1 MAPHNAQGRMII
13 RKLIAKISALGSQ
26 LDTIILNSVIKKAI
40 VSVEKFQGSDRNL
53 IIASMGL
60 SSIDQL
66 KAEEEFIYDLTR
78 FNVLTSRAKA
88 KVILVCS
95 YNYLNYL
102 PQNQDF
108 MENSFKI
115 RNYVF
120 NYCNKQKKF
129 SDIEIDIKKENFDL
143 YWFEN

>member
-1 MAPHNAQGRMII
+1 MII
-13 RKLIAKISALGSQ
+13 RKLIYKISSLGSR
-26 LDTIILNSVIKKAI
+26 LDATRLNTYIKQAL
-40 VSVEKFQGSDRNL
+40 VSVEKFQGSDRNI

-78 FNVLTSRAKA
+78 FNVLTSRAKS

-95 YNYLNYL
+95 NNYLNYL

-108 MENSFKI
+108 LENSFKI
-115 RNYVF
+115 RNYVY
-120 NYCNKQKKF
+120 NYCNKKKVF
-129 SDIEIDIKKENFDL
+129 SDIELSGSKEDFVL